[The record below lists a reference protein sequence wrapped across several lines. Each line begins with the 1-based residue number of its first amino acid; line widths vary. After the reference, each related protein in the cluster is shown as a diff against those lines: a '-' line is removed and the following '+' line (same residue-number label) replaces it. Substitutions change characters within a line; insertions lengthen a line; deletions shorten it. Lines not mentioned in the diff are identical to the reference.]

1 MGRNRNYVEDVHD
14 LEDLDHEADHLVLD
28 LDHDQDLAP
37 GEEVTKEVDPNL
49 GAAVDPHHQRIVP
62 VQGAEAQAQN
72 VIDHVHVQEIVPIK
86 IKMVATANLATDL
99 VLDLDRVTVDLDPD
113 LDLVV
118 PKMIETNVLERTKK
132 KYTNENKQI
141 LVKIHFEYY
150 YIPLFQIQDYNCN
163 SSNHHSKH
171 WYFFVKKTCKFFGK
185 IVFFAPNSFDFFFH
199 NSFLYFLHGLL
210 QNY

>member
-1 MGRNRNYVEDVHD
+1 MEDVHD
-14 LEDLDHEADHLVLD
+14 LEDLDHEADRLVLD
-28 LDHDQDLAP
+28 LDHDQDLVP
-37 GEEVTKEVDPNL
+37 GEEVTKEVDPNP

-62 VQGAEAQAQN
+62 VQGAGAQAQN

-86 IKMVATANLATDL
+86 IKMAVIVNLATDL

-141 LVKIHFEYY
+141 SVKIHFEYY
-150 YIPLFQIQDYNCN
+150 YNLF
-163 SSNHHSKH
+163 
-171 WYFFVKKTCKFFGK
+171 
-185 IVFFAPNSFDFFFH
+185 PNTR
-199 NSFLYFLHGLL
+199 L
-210 QNY
+210 QLQ

>member
-1 MGRNRNYVEDVHD
+1 MEDVHD
-14 LEDLDHEADHLVLD
+14 LEDLDHGADHLVLD

-49 GAAVDPHHQRIVP
+49 GAAVDPHHLRIVP

-132 KYTNENKQI
+132 
-141 LVKIHFEYY
+141 VH
-150 YIPLFQIQDYNCN
+150 
-163 SSNHHSKH
+163 
-171 WYFFVKKTCKFFGK
+171 
-185 IVFFAPNSFDFFFH
+185 
-199 NSFLYFLHGLL
+199 
-210 QNY
+210 